1 MSSPA
6 YGSRDDWKPSQ
17 RNRVLP
23 RATNALLRM
32 VPQ

>member
-6 YGSRDDWKPSQ
+6 DGPRDDWKPSQ

-23 RATNALLRM
+23 RAMNALLRM
-32 VPQ
+32 VS